1 MVETLRRR
9 RNLYFVLMTDILII
23 TKRKQVWRPLRSHPP
38 PCGTQRCKCARSLP
52 PCLPAVPPA
61 HPRKA
66 RSLFPAVV
74 GSGRLRQQRLFGSGT
89 AQCASSR
96 CGKRGS
102 SAMSSPRDR
111 RAERFSGGL
120 AIGAYHES

>member
-23 TKRKQVWRPLRSHPP
+23 TKRKQVWRPLSSHLP
-38 PCGTQRCKCARSLP
+38 PCGTHAAMQVRAQPSSL
-52 PCLPAVPPA
+52 LVPAVPPA
-61 HPRKA
+61 RPRKA
-66 RSLFPAVV
+66 RSRFPAVV
-74 GSGRLRQQRLFGSGT
+74 GSGRLASVSSGCSFGSGT
-89 AQCASSR
+89 VRCASSR

-111 RAERFSGGL
+111 RAERFSGG
-120 AIGAYHES
+120 